1 MRRINGSH
9 GDDDETA
16 KVAPPGAHA
25 RPADATL
32 ALAATSVR
40 LTEEPYQ
47 IQRLSRDKIIIGPQR
62 LRSAEVCLGHAQFG

>member
-16 KVAPPGAHA
+16 KVAPTGAHA

-32 ALAATSVR
+32 ALVATSVR

-47 IQRLSRDKIIIGPQR
+47 IRPLSRLIIIIGAQQ
-62 LRSAEVCLGHAQFG
+62 LRSAEVYRSH